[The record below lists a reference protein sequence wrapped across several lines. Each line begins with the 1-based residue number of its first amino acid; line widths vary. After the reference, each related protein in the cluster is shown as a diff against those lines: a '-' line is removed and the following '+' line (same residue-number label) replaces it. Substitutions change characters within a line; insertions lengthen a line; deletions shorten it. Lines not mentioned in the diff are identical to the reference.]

1 MSFDLTK
8 NMPQSIKSNLQE
20 AQTRIEAIENAKDVA
35 NGFAGLD
42 ANGKVPLSQI
52 PDVTK
57 LTRVTVAN
65 LTALYALTTTSVQ
78 FGDLAFVT
86 AEGDTFQLVDEANIG
101 NSNGWIKIQLSNS
114 DDVAEGSNNKYFTD
128 QRAKDAVVAA
138 DMSGS
143 EDDKAGSVAD
153 VKQYIADQIAAI
165 SKKFVKKSATGAIA
179 ATEEKIYANITS
191 ANITLTLP
199 SVGSSEDGE
208 SHLIMNN
215 STSTKNVI
223 VAASDSDTIEGSV
236 NVTILPGEYIEFI
249 YEHSVTNWFT
259 KQ

>member
-20 AQTRIEAIENAKDVA
+20 AQTRIEAIEDAKGVA
-35 NGFAGLD
+35 NGFAELD
-42 ANGKVPLSQI
+42 ANGKVPVSQI
-52 PDVTK
+52 PDVSK
-57 LTRVTVAN
+57 ITREVVAD
-65 LTALYALTTTSVQ
+65 LTAMYALTTATVQ
-78 FGDLAFVT
+78 LGDLVTVT
-86 AEGDTFQLVDEANIG
+86 AEGDTFQLVDEAEIDNAD
-101 NSNGWIKIQLSNS
+101 GWIKIQLSNS
-114 DDVAEGSNNKYFTD
+114 DDIAEGSTNQYFTE

-153 VKQYIADQIAAI
+153 VKQYITDQISAI

-179 ATEEKIYANITS
+179 TVEEKIYCNITS

-199 SVGSSEDGE
+199 SVGSTEDGQ
-208 SHLIMNN
+208 SHLVMNK
-215 STSTKNVI
+215 SSSTKNII
-223 VAASDSDTIEGSV
+223 VAASDSDTVDGGA
-236 NVTILPGEYIEFI
+236 NLTLLPGEYVEFI
-249 YEHSVTNWFT
+249 YEHSTTDWFV